1 MKLKWVTT
9 NGKVW
14 EADFMEG
21 LLTLR
26 IDFERDRYGIYD
38 TDEPVW
44 QEEVHGK
51 PYWED
56 LAEKTEAQLQMRLI
70 KVSQTLDETWL
81 KPTPSEF
88 CDQCGEHS
96 EDLHPGFAAGDQ
108 RRCPPCVCEFT
119 EAVAEQCGLR
129 KRTETETDA
138 IIEKFYKEAG
148 NCMIQL
154 PSLPFQPELYWVEK
168 PFRPEY
174 EIKLLPSTQVEDAIK
189 EEAETVKL

>member
-1 MKLKWVTT
+1 
-9 NGKVW
+9 
-14 EADFMEG
+14 MEG

-26 IDFERDRYGIYD
+26 VDFERDRYGIYD

-44 QEEVHGK
+44 QEEVHGV
-51 PYWED
+51 PDWED

-70 KVSQTLDETWL
+70 KISQSLDETWL
-81 KPTPSEF
+81 KPIPSEF
-88 CDQCGEHS
+88 CDQCGDYS
-96 EDLHPGFAAGDQ
+96 EDLHLGFTAGDK
-108 RRCPPCVCEFT
+108 RRCPPCFCEFT
-119 EAVAEQCGLR
+119 EAVAEQCDLVR
-129 KRTETETDA
+129 RPTFKIVPVNEANAEHADA
-138 IIEKFYKEAG
+138 LVEKFYKEAG

-189 EEAETVKL
+189 EEAKTVKL